1 MIIIIIIIIIIIVII
16 IIQAREINNYKELTI
31 LRLRNASRKECWT
44 VVFGEGTGPLINILL
59 SWIHWLSSPDL
70 ISGMCSW

>member
-16 IIQAREINNYKELTI
+16 IIQAREINNNKELTI
-31 LRLRNASRKECWT
+31 LRSRNSSRKECWT
-44 VVFGEGTGPLINILL
+44 VVFGEGTGPLINIRF

-70 ISGMCSW
+70 ISGMCSE